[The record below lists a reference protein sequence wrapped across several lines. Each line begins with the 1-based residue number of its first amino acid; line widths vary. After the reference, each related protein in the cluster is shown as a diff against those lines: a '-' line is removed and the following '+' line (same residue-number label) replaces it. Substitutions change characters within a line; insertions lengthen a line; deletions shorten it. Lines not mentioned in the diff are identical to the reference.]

1 MILVKWCATC
11 QEDNEKLLWYKNTP
25 EGSLLRVC
33 PLIPIVNC
41 PYTFKTTYK
50 ELSSI
55 YTLSG
60 TVHAN
65 RLQYR
70 R

>member
-1 MILVKWCATC
+1 MILVKWCAAC
-11 QEDNEKLLWYKNTP
+11 KEDNEKLLWYKNTP

-33 PLIPIVNC
+33 PLIPNVNVRI
-41 PYTFKTTYK
+41 PSKLHTKNHHPSF
-50 ELSSI
+50 
-55 YTLSG
+55 TLPG

>member
-1 MILVKWCATC
+1 MAKRCCRIYDFLIIDATA
-11 QEDNEKLLWYKNTP
+11 P
-25 EGSLLRVC
+25 C